1 MIDNNP
7 SFATIDDAFA
17 ALSAGDLIVL
27 VDDDSDTATGAL
39 AGAAQFITTEQLV
52 WLSRRVTGLIGVPM
66 TAERAEELHLSL
78 MVPEDEATGRGAF
91 TVSVDL
97 VDGNTTGSSPADQAR
112 TIAALA
118 RAEVH
123 ASDFARPGHVF
134 PLRAREGGVLKRAG
148 HAEAVVDLCRL
159 AGLSQVG
166 VVADLVSDAGEMMP
180 LGAAAAFA
188 AEHDLLLVSIADVVR
203 HRRKSEM
210 LVEPMGAARVPTKHG
225 DFMCHAYRSVIDGID
240 HIAFVKGDVDGG
252 DPPLV
257 RVHSECLTG
266 DILGSLRCDCGPQL
280 DLALQM
286 IAEEGRGV
294 VIYLRGHEGRGIGIG
309 HKMRAYALQ
318 DQGLDTVE
326 ANSVQGLPVD
336 SREYGVGANML
347 ADLGVTRMR
356 IMTNN
361 PAKLVGL
368 DGYGLEIV
376 DRVPIVIPSNPENEK
391 YLETKRTRMGHNYT
405 RSEAGSDDA

>member
-1 MIDNNP
+1 MPD
-7 SFATIDDAFA
+7 FASISASLDAIA
-17 ALSAGDLIVL
+17 AGSLIVV
-27 VDDDSDTATGAL
+27 VDDDSETATGAL
-39 AGAAQFITTEQLV
+39 AGAAQFMDTEKLV

-66 TAERAEELHLSL
+66 SVDRADELELDL
-78 MVPEDEATGRGAF
+78 MVAEDEATGRGAF

-97 VDGNTTGSSPADQAR
+97 VDGNTSPADQAR

-118 RAEVH
+118 RAEV
-123 ASDFARPGHVF
+123 AADDFARPGHVF

-159 AGLSQVG
+159 AGLSPVG
-166 VVADLVSDAGEMMP
+166 VVADLVSATGDMMP
-180 LGAAAAFA
+180 LYDAAAFA
-188 AEHDLLLVSIADVVR
+188 ADNDLLLVSIADVVR
-203 HRRKSEM
+203 HRRKSEI
-210 LVEPMGAARVPTKHG
+210 LVEQMGVARVPTKHG
-225 DFMCHAYRSVIDGID
+225 DFMCHAYRSVLDGVD
-240 HIAFVKGDVDGG
+240 HIAFVMGDVDGG

-280 DLALQM
+280 DLALQK
-286 IAEEGRGV
+286 IAHEGRGV
-294 VIYLRGHEGRGIGIG
+294 LIYLRGHEGRGIGIG

-326 ANSVQGLPVD
+326 ANAAQGLPVD

-347 ADLGVTRMR
+347 ADLGVSRFR

-361 PAKLVGL
+361 PAKLTGL

-376 DRVPIVIPSNPENEK
+376 DRVPVEIASNPENEK
-391 YLETKRTRMGHNYT
+391 YLETKRTRMGHAL
-405 RSEAGSDDA
+405 SEAPDTEVD

>member
-1 MIDNNP
+1 MPD
-7 SFATIDDAFA
+7 FASISASRDAIA
-17 ALSAGDLIVL
+17 AGSLIVV
-27 VDDDSDTATGAL
+27 VDDDSETATGAL
-39 AGAAQFITTEQLV
+39 AGAAQFMDTEKLV

-66 TAERAEELHLSL
+66 SVDRADELELEL
-78 MVPEDEATGRGAF
+78 MVAEDESTGRGAF

-118 RAEVH
+118 RAEV
-123 ASDFARPGHVF
+123 AADDFARPGHVF

-159 AGLSQVG
+159 AGLSPVG
-166 VVADLVSDAGEMMP
+166 VVADLVSVTGDMMP
-180 LGAAAAFA
+180 LDDAAAFA
-188 AEHDLLLVSIADVVR
+188 ADNDLLLVSIADVVR
-203 HRRKSEM
+203 HRRKSEI
-210 LVEPMGAARVPTKHG
+210 LVEQMGVARVPTKHG
-225 DFMCHAYRSVIDGID
+225 DFMCHAYRSVLDGVD
-240 HIAFVKGDVDGG
+240 HIAFVMGDVDGG

-280 DLALQM
+280 DLALQK
-286 IAEEGRGV
+286 IAHEGRGV
-294 VIYLRGHEGRGIGIG
+294 LVYLRGHEGRGIGIG

-326 ANSVQGLPVD
+326 ANAAQGLPVD

-347 ADLGVTRMR
+347 ADLGVSRFR

-361 PAKLVGL
+361 PAKLTGL

-376 DRVPIVIPSNPENEK
+376 DRVPVEIASNPENEK
-391 YLETKRTRMGHNYT
+391 YLETKRTRMGHAL
-405 RSEAGSDDA
+405 SEAADTEAD

>member
-1 MIDNNP
+1 MP
-7 SFATIDDAFA
+7 EFASVPTALEALA
-17 ALSAGDLIVL
+17 AGSLIVL
-27 VDDDSDTATGAL
+27 VDDDSDNATGAL
-39 AGAAQFITTEQLV
+39 AGAAQFIDTEQLV

-66 TAERAEELHLSL
+66 AVERADELGLDL
-78 MVPEDEATGRGAF
+78 MVAEDEATGRGAF

-97 VDGNTTGSSPADQAR
+97 VEGNTTGSSPADQAR

-118 RAEVH
+118 RAEVN
-123 ASDFARPGHVF
+123 ADAFARPGHVF

-159 AGLSQVG
+159 AGLSPVG
-166 VVADLVSDAGEMMP
+166 VVADLVSDGGDMMA
-180 LGAAAAFA
+180 LADAAAFA
-188 AEHDLLLVSIADVVR
+188 TENDLLLVSIADVVR
-203 HRRKSEM
+203 HRRKSEI
-210 LVEPMGAARVPTKHG
+210 LVEHMGVARVPTKHG
-225 DFMCHAYRSVIDGID
+225 DFQCHAYRSVLDGVD
-240 HIAFVKGDVDGG
+240 HIAFVMGDVDGG

-280 DLALQM
+280 DLALQK
-286 IAEEGRGV
+286 IAQEGRGV
-294 VIYLRGHEGRGIGIG
+294 LIYLRGHEGRGIGIG

-326 ANSVQGLPVD
+326 ANSAQGLPVD

-347 ADLGVTRMR
+347 ADLGVSRFR

-361 PAKLVGL
+361 PAKLTGL

-376 DRVPIVIPSNPENEK
+376 DRVPVEIASNPENEK
-391 YLETKRTRMGHNYT
+391 YLETKRTRMGHAL
-405 RSEAGSDDA
+405 SEAPESDID

>member
-1 MIDNNP
+1 MPD
-7 SFATIDDAFA
+7 FASISASLDAIA
-17 ALSAGDLIVL
+17 AGSLIVV
-27 VDDDSDTATGAL
+27 VDDDSETATGAL
-39 AGAAQFITTEQLV
+39 AGAAQFMDTEKLV

-66 TAERAEELHLSL
+66 SVDRADELELDL
-78 MVPEDEATGRGAF
+78 MVAEDEATGRGAF

-118 RAEVH
+118 RAEV
-123 ASDFARPGHVF
+123 AADDFARPGHVF

-148 HAEAVVDLCRL
+148 HAEAVVDLCHL
-159 AGLSQVG
+159 AGLSPVG
-166 VVADLVSDAGEMMP
+166 VVADLVSATGDMMP
-180 LGAAAAFA
+180 LYDAAAFA
-188 AEHDLLLVSIADVVR
+188 ADNDLLLVSIADVVR
-203 HRRKSEM
+203 HRRKSEI
-210 LVEPMGAARVPTKHG
+210 LVEQMGVARVPTKHG
-225 DFMCHAYRSVIDGID
+225 DFMCHAYRSVLDGVD
-240 HIAFVKGDVDGG
+240 HIAFVMGDVDGG

-280 DLALQM
+280 DLALQK
-286 IAEEGRGV
+286 IAHEGRGV
-294 VIYLRGHEGRGIGIG
+294 LIYLRGHEGRGIGIG

-326 ANSVQGLPVD
+326 ANAAQGLPVD

-347 ADLGVTRMR
+347 ADLGVSRFR

-361 PAKLVGL
+361 PAKLTGL

-376 DRVPIVIPSNPENEK
+376 DRVPVEIASNPENEK
-391 YLETKRTRMGHNYT
+391 YLETKRTRMGHAL
-405 RSEAGSDDA
+405 SEAPDTETD

>member
-1 MIDNNP
+1 MPD
-7 SFATIDDAFA
+7 FAPVPDALA
-17 ALSAGDLIVL
+17 ALADGRLVVL

-39 AGAAQFITTEQLV
+39 AGAAQFMTTEQLV

-66 TAERAEELHLSL
+66 AVERADELDLEL
-78 MVPEDEATGRGAF
+78 MVAEEEATGRGAF

-97 VDGNTTGSSPADQAR
+97 VEGNTTGSSPADQAR

-118 RAEVH
+118 RAEVG
-123 ASDFARPGHVF
+123 AEDFARPGHVF

-159 AGLSQVG
+159 AGLSPVG
-166 VVADLVSDAGEMMP
+166 VVADLVGDTGDMMP
-180 LGAAAAFA
+180 LADASTFA
-188 AEHDLLLVSIADVVR
+188 AGNGLLLVSIADVVR
-203 HRRKSEM
+203 HRRKSEI
-210 LVEPMGAARVPTKHG
+210 LVDHIGAARVPTVHG
-225 DFMCHAYRSVIDGID
+225 DFMCHAYRSVVDGVD
-240 HIAFVKGDVDGG
+240 HIAFVMGDVDGG

-280 DLALQM
+280 DLALQK
-286 IAEEGRGV
+286 IAAEGRGV
-294 VIYLRGHEGRGIGIG
+294 LIYLRGHEGRGIGIG

-318 DQGLDTVE
+318 DEGLDTVD
-326 ANSVQGLPVD
+326 ANTAQGLPVD

-347 ADLGVTRMR
+347 ADLGVSRMR

-361 PAKLVGL
+361 PAKLTGL

-376 DRVPIVIPSNPENEK
+376 GRVAIEVAPNPENLR
-391 YLETKRTRMGHNYT
+391 YLQTKRNRMSHQIDA
-405 RSEAGSDDA
+405 ESDAD

>member
-1 MIDNNP
+1 MPDFASISASID
-7 SFATIDDAFA
+7 AIA
-17 ALSAGDLIVL
+17 AGSLIVV
-27 VDDDSDTATGAL
+27 VDDDSETATGAL
-39 AGAAQFITTEQLV
+39 AGAAQFMDTEKLV
-52 WLSRRVTGLIGVPM
+52 WLSLRVSGLIGVPM
-66 TAERAEELHLSL
+66 SVDRADELELDL
-78 MVPEDEATGRGAF
+78 MVAEDEATGLGAF

-118 RAEVH
+118 RAEV
-123 ASDFARPGHVF
+123 AADDFARPGHVF

-159 AGLSQVG
+159 AGLSPVG
-166 VVADLVSDAGEMMP
+166 VVADLVSATGGMMP
-180 LGAAAAFA
+180 LDDAAAFA
-188 AEHDLLLVSIADVVR
+188 ADNDLLLVSIADVVR
-203 HRRKSEM
+203 HRRKSEI
-210 LVEPMGAARVPTKHG
+210 LVEQMGVARGPTKHG
-225 DFMCHAYRSVIDGID
+225 DFMCHAYRSVLDGVD
-240 HIAFVKGDVDGG
+240 HIAFVMGDVDGG

-280 DLALQM
+280 DLALQK
-286 IAEEGRGV
+286 IAHEGRGV
-294 VIYLRGHEGRGIGIG
+294 LIYLRGHEGRGIGIG

-326 ANSVQGLPVD
+326 ANAAQGLPVD

-347 ADLGVTRMR
+347 ADLGVSRFR

-361 PAKLVGL
+361 PAKLTGL

-376 DRVPIVIPSNPENEK
+376 DRVPVEIASNPENEK
-391 YLETKRTRMGHNYT
+391 YLETKRTRMGHAL
-405 RSEAGSDDA
+405 SEAPETEAD

>member
-1 MIDNNP
+1 MTNP
-7 SFATIDDAFA
+7 TFASIDDAFVALA
-17 ALSAGDLIVL
+17 AGELLVL
-27 VDDDSDTATGAL
+27 VDDDSDAATGAL
-39 AGAAQFITTEQLV
+39 AGPAQFMTTEQLV

-66 TAERAEELHLSL
+66 TPERADALDLSL

-97 VDGNTTGSSPADQAR
+97 IDGNTTGSSPADQAR
-112 TIAALA
+112 TMAALA
-118 RAEVH
+118 RAEVN
-123 ASDFARPGHVF
+123 ADDFARPGHVF

-159 AGLSQVG
+159 AGLSPVG
-166 VVADLVSDAGEMMP
+166 VVADLVSDLGEMMP
-180 LGAAAAFA
+180 LAEAAAFA
-188 AEHDLLLVSIADVVR
+188 AEHDVPLVSIADVVR
-203 HRRKSEM
+203 YRRKSEI
-210 LVEPMGAARVPTKHG
+210 LVEHFGAARVPTKHG
-225 DFMCHAYRSVIDGID
+225 DFMCHAYRSVLDGVD
-240 HIAFVKGDVDGG
+240 HIAFVMGDVDGG

-280 DLALQM
+280 DLALQK

-318 DQGLDTVE
+318 DEGLDTVE
-326 ANSVQGLPVD
+326 ANSAQGLPID

-347 ADLGVTRMR
+347 ADLGITQMR

-361 PAKLVGL
+361 PAKLTGL

-376 DRVPIVIPSNPENEK
+376 DRVPVEIASNPENER
-391 YLETKRTRMGHNYT
+391 YLETKRTRMGHT
-405 RSEAGSDDA
+405 LSEATGDDG

>member
-1 MIDNNP
+1 M
-7 SFATIDDAFA
+7 
-17 ALSAGDLIVL
+17 
-27 VDDDSDTATGAL
+27 DT
-39 AGAAQFITTEQLV
+39 EKLV

-66 TAERAEELHLSL
+66 SVDRADELELDL
-78 MVPEDEATGRGAF
+78 MVSEDEATGRGAF

-97 VDGNTTGSSPADQAR
+97 IDGNTTGSSPADQAR

-118 RAEVH
+118 RAEV
-123 ASDFARPGHVF
+123 AADDFARPGHVF

-159 AGLSQVG
+159 AGLSPVG
-166 VVADLVSDAGEMMP
+166 VVADLVSATGDMMP
-180 LGAAAAFA
+180 LHDAAAFA
-188 AEHDLLLVSIADVVR
+188 ADNDLLLVSIADVVR
-203 HRRKSEM
+203 HRRKSEI
-210 LVEPMGAARVPTKHG
+210 LVEQMGVARVPTKHG
-225 DFMCHAYRSVIDGID
+225 DFMCHAYRSVLDGVD
-240 HIAFVKGDVDGG
+240 HIAFVMGDVDGG

-280 DLALQM
+280 DLALQK
-286 IAEEGRGV
+286 IAHEGRGV
-294 VIYLRGHEGRGIGIG
+294 LIYLRGHEGRGIGIG

-326 ANSVQGLPVD
+326 ANAAQGLPVD

-347 ADLGVTRMR
+347 ADLGVSRFR

-361 PAKLVGL
+361 PAKLTGL

-376 DRVPIVIPSNPENEK
+376 DRVPVEIASNPENEK
-391 YLETKRTRMGHNYT
+391 YLETKRTRMGHAL
-405 RSEAGSDDA
+405 SEAPDTEVD